1 VRGVLRKDMMEE
13 IVVEANRRKI
23 VGKRVKAL
31 RREGRLPAIMYGKH
45 VDTIPVVLDLRDAT
59 KTLGGLSPSALIQI
73 HLDGEEYFALVRE
86 KQRDVLRGTLTHVD
100 FQAVSLTETVRAE
113 VAIDLVGESPAVKD
127 MGGILVTNVEQ
138 LDVEALPR
146 DLPERIEVD
155 VSHLEDIGDAIYVRD
170 LSLPESVTVFAEPD
184 DVIVVVTL
192 PAEEIEEEEEE
203 VEVVEELL
211 EGAEPEVIERRRE
224 EEEEEEEE

>member
-1 VRGVLRKDMMEE
+1 MMEE
-13 IVVEANRRKI
+13 IVVEANRRNI

-31 RREGRLPAIMYGKH
+31 RREGKLPAILYGKH
-45 VDTIPVVLDLRDAT
+45 VDTIPVVIDLRDAT
-59 KTLGGLSPSALIQI
+59 KQLGGLSPSALIQI

-86 KQRDVLRGTLTHVD
+86 KQRDILRGTLTHID

-113 VAIDLVGESPAVKD
+113 VAIDLVGDSPAVKD

-155 VSHLEDIGDAIYVRD
+155 VSNLEDIGDAIYVRD

-192 PAEEIEEEEEE
+192 PAEELEEEEEE

-224 EEEEEEEE
+224 EGEEEEEEE